1 MSAGTEKGQFGL
13 GYGHKS
19 GKKIRS
25 KILIL
30 NLNFSFKSI
39 FGPKANNLGKCL
51 ILFVT
56 ILFIGDEC
64 LSLFRLLNAGL
75 SRPFCSVMLLKINE
89 NTFY

>member
-25 KILIL
+25 KIL
-30 NLNFSFKSI
+30 NFNFSFKSI

-51 ILFVT
+51 ILLVT
-56 ILFIGDEC
+56 ILFIGDEW

-75 SRPFCSVMLLKINE
+75 SRPFCSVMLLKIK
-89 NTFY
+89 